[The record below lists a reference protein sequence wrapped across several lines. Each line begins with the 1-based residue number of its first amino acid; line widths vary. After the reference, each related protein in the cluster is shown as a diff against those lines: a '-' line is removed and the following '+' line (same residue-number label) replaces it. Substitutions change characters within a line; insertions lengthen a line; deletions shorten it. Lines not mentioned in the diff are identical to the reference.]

1 MTNFS
6 RMFFPLQRTLML
18 SRDKNIQNSWK
29 IIQTTKSFL
38 TCERFLFIRI
48 SLNNNTVITVI
59 IIMRWVIML
68 ASALR
73 LSKLYTIAR
82 CVVLKLINTQLV
94 LVSPSLQF

>member
-1 MTNFS
+1 
-6 RMFFPLQRTLML
+6 ML

-38 TCERFLFIRI
+38 RCQRFLFIRI
-48 SLNNNTVITVI
+48 SLNNTVITVI
-59 IIMRWVIML
+59 HDYNEVVIML
-68 ASALR
+68 ASALC